1 MITNKAKQK
10 VALFLKEF
18 FQLANVGAGG
28 DSTNPNQNV
37 LDVPI
42 LQKATTNSISDDTTI
57 DFTVSYTG
65 SDLEGNT
72 IRELGIFSATTP
84 ADETQ
89 FGELRTDTSYG
100 VETTLLSRI
109 NFSAVGPFANSDQ
122 IDITLTI
129 EVE

>member
-18 FQLANVGAGG
+18 FQLATVGTGG

-42 LQKATTNSISDDTTI
+42 FQKATTNAISDDTTI

-65 SDLEGNT
+65 SQLEGNT
-72 IRELGIFSATTP
+72 IREIGIFSATTP
-84 ADETQ
+84 ADDE
-89 FGELRTDTSYG
+89 FDELRTATSYG
-100 VETTLLSRI
+100 VESTLLSRI
-109 NFSAVGPFANSDQ
+109 SFEAIGPFANTDQ